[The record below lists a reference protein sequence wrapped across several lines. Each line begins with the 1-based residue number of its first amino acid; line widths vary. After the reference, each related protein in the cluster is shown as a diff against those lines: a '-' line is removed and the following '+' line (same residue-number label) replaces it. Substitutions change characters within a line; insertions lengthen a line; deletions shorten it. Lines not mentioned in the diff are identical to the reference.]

1 MPFVNVKTSVK
12 ADEAKKTAVEE
23 KITKSITLLPGK
35 SESHL
40 MCAVED
46 NVSMMFHGDKQ
57 PTAFVE
63 VKILGKS
70 TRDAYEKLTARICE
84 IMNEE
89 LGVSPDFC
97 YVKFEEIE
105 NWGYNGFLF

>member
-12 ADEAKKTAVEE
+12 VEDAKKDVLE
-23 KITKSITLLPGK
+23 KRITKAITTLPGK

-46 NVSMMFHGDKQ
+46 GVSMMFHGDKA

-70 TRDAYEKLTARICE
+70 TRAAYEELTAKLCDILDEE
-84 IMNEE
+84 I
-89 LGVSPDFC
+89 GVSPEYC

-105 NWGYNGFLF
+105 NWGFNGFLF

>member
-12 ADEAKKTAVEE
+12 VEDAKKDVLET
-23 KITKSITLLPGK
+23 KITKAITTLPGK

-46 NVSMMFHGDKQ
+46 NVSMMFHGDKA

-70 TRDAYEKLTARICE
+70 TRAAYEKLTERICG
-84 IMNEE
+84 IMSEE
-89 LGVSPDFC
+89 LGVDPTFC

-105 NWGYNGFLF
+105 NWGFNGFLF

>member
-12 ADEAKKTAVEE
+12 ADEAKKAVIEE

-46 NVSMMFHGDKQ
+46 GVSMMFHGDKAN
-57 PTAFVE
+57 TAFVE

-70 TRDAYEKLTARICE
+70 TRAAYEKLTERICE
-84 IMNEE
+84 IMKEE
-89 LGVSPDFC
+89 LGVDPTFC

-105 NWGYNGFLF
+105 NWGFNGFLF